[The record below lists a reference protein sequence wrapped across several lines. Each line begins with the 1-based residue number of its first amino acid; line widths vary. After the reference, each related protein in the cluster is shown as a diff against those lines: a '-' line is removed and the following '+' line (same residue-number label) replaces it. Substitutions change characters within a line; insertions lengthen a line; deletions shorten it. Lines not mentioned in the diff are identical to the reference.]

1 MISEAEKVYN
11 YIVNDVSV
19 DVLERCIIY
28 ILIEKSCFFPS
39 ALILSWRGYLLDRLW
54 PCSDSST
61 HNGIT
66 HKVCVCVYHDHH
78 GYKVLQ
84 YTTIA

>member
-1 MISEAEKVYN
+1 MNENTRNVSFDQFDVKAGKVY
-11 YIVNDVSV
+11 
-19 DVLERCIIY
+19 Y

-39 ALILSWRGYLLDRLW
+39 APLPSWRGYLLDRLW

-61 HNGIT
+61 HSGTT